1 MRTRRLFSY
10 PLSLAVVVAALI
22 AFTGGWIAWWNY
34 RAGLANI
41 RSLAA
46 GLFDQV
52 ARQAAAGT
60 EAFLLRAPPAAAT
73 LAELAALDPLDV
85 TTEALARRFVAALRA
100 NAGFSWVSYSD
111 ETGAFT
117 GAFRTK
123 AGSIRVNRSSIAFGK
138 TVLEEHDVAADG
150 SWHPARRELD
160 TGYDPRARPF
170 YRLAA
175 RARRGV
181 WTPPYV
187 FEGQNVPGITYARP
201 IYSGAPGA
209 AASAAGGALRGVL
222 TIDFDLARLSELA
235 RELRFSPHGRV
246 VVLTA
251 DDIVLAHPTAP
262 VVAATAGKPALVPA
276 ARIADPAVRALLA
289 RRGATELAINDTPHL
304 ARWLPIRI
312 DETAAW
318 HVLAFA
324 PEADFTAGLRGRVVS
339 SLLISLVAVIVAVVI
354 AWVLARRV
362 SKPLVG
368 LAGEMA
374 KVGEFRIEDA
384 ADPPPS
390 LFREIDMMNTALV
403 RMKSGL
409 ASFARYVPRDLVRAV
424 VASGQPAELAGDTRT
439 LTIYFSDLAGFTSLA
454 ESRTPDELVKL
465 LGEYFDGMSQ
475 IIAAEQGTLDK
486 YLGDGIMAFWGAPLP
501 LAEHAARACAAALRC
516 HRHVQKLAIRG
527 VSLTTRIGIATGD
540 VLVGNIGSTERLN
553 YTVMGDT
560 ANLASRLEG
569 LNKQYGTQLMIS
581 ESTFE
586 EARGAIVA
594 RPLDVVAV
602 KGKVRGVRVYELLAL
617 ASEADADAEAL
628 AADGAAALDAYLARR
643 FDEAVAAW
651 DRVLARRPGDR
662 AATILRARAAALAAT
677 PPGPEWTGVTV
688 ATEK

>member
-1 MRTRRLFSY
+1 MRARRLFSY

-52 ARQAAAGT
+52 ARQAAGGT
-60 EAFLLRAPPAAAT
+60 EAFLLRAPPAAVT
-73 LAELAALDPLDV
+73 LAGLAAHDGPEV
-85 TTEALARRFVAALRA
+85 GAEALARRFVAVLRA

-111 ETGAFT
+111 EAGAFT
-117 GAFRTK
+117 GAFRTA
-123 AGSIRVNRSSIAFGK
+123 AGTIRVNRSRIEGGRTA
-138 TVLEEHDVAADG
+138 LEEDDVADDG
-150 SWHPARRELD
+150 SWRPARREAD
-160 TGYDPRARPF
+160 TGYDPRARSF
-170 YRLAA
+170 YGLAVA
-175 RARRGV
+175 ARRGM

-187 FEGQNVPGITYARP
+187 FEGQNVPGITYALP
-201 IYSGAPGA
+201 LM
-209 AASAAGGALRGVL
+209 AGGGLRGVF

-235 RELRFSPHGRV
+235 RELRFSEHGRV
-246 VVLTA
+246 VVLTG

-262 VVAATAGKPALVPA
+262 VVAAAAAGKPALVPA
-276 ARIADPAVRALLA
+276 RGLADPLVRTLLE
-289 RRGATELAINDTPHL
+289 RRGATELEIDGTPYL

-312 DETAAW
+312 DGAAAW

-324 PEADFTAGLRGRVVS
+324 PEDDFTTGLRGRVAS
-339 SLLISLVAVIVAVVI
+339 SLLISLIAVIVAVVV

-362 SKPLVG
+362 SRPLVG

-384 ADPPPS
+384 EASGPS
-390 LFREIDMMNTALV
+390 MFREIEMMNVALA

-409 ASFARYVPRDLVRAV
+409 RSFARYVPRDLVRAV
-424 VASGQPAELAGDTRT
+424 VASGQPAELAGDTRE
-439 LTIYFSDLAGFTSLA
+439 LTVYFSDLAGFTALA

-501 LAEHAARACAAALRC
+501 LPDHAVRACTAALRC
-516 HRHVQKLAIRG
+516 QRRVRELAVRG
-527 VSLTTRIGIATGD
+527 VSLKTRIGIATGD

-569 LNKQYGTQLMIS
+569 LNKQYGTELMIG

-586 EARGAIVA
+586 QVRGAIVA

-602 KGKVRGVRVYELLAL
+602 KGKARGVRVYELLAL
-617 ASEADADAEAL
+617 ASEGDAEAEAL
-628 AADGAAALDAYLARR
+628 AADATSALDAYLARR

-662 AATILRARAAALAAT
+662 AATILRERAAGLAAS
-677 PPGPEWTGVTV
+677 PPGPDWTGIKV

>member
-1 MRTRRLFSY
+1 MGARRLFSY
-10 PLSLAVVVAALI
+10 PISLAVVVAALI

-52 ARQAAAGT
+52 ARQAAGGT
-60 EAFLLRAPPAAAT
+60 EAFLLRAPPAADT
-73 LAELAALDPLDV
+73 LAGLAALDGPDV
-85 TTEALARRFVAALRA
+85 TSEALARRFVAALRA

-117 GAFRTK
+117 GAFRTA
-123 AGSIRVNRSSIAFGK
+123 AGTIRVNRSRIAGGK
-138 TVLEEHDVAADG
+138 TALEEDDVADDG
-150 SWHPARRELD
+150 SWRPARRDPD
-160 TGYDPRARPF
+160 TGYDPRTRPF

-175 RARRGV
+175 AAGRGA

-187 FEGQNVPGITYARP
+187 FEGQDVPGITYALP
-201 IYSGAPGA
+201 LYAN
-209 AASAAGGALRGVL
+209 GALRGVF

-235 RELRFSPHGRV
+235 RELRFSPNGRV

-251 DDIVLAHPTAP
+251 DDIALAHPTAP
-262 VVAATAGKPALVPA
+262 VVTSAAGAPALVPA
-276 ARIADPAVRALLA
+276 RELDDPAVRALLA
-289 RRGATELAINDTPHL
+289 RRGATELSIDGTPHL
-304 ARWLPIRI
+304 ARWLPIRL

-324 PEADFTAGLRGRVVS
+324 PEADFTTGLRGRVVS
-339 SLLISLVAVIVAVVI
+339 SLLISLIAVVVAVAV

-362 SKPLVG
+362 SRPLVG

-374 KVGEFRIEDA
+374 KVGEFRIEDGRA
-384 ADPPPS
+384 PPPS
-390 LFREIDMMNTALV
+390 MFREIEMMNVALA

-409 ASFARYVPRDLVRAV
+409 RSFARYVPRDLVRAV
-424 VASGQPAELAGDTRT
+424 VASGQPAELSGDTRE

-465 LGEYFDGMSQ
+465 LGQYFDDMSQ
-475 IIAAEQGTLDK
+475 IIASEQGTLDK

-501 LAEHAARACAAALRC
+501 LPAHAARACAAALRC
-516 HRHVQKLAIRG
+516 HRRVRELEARG
-527 VSLTTRIGIATGD
+527 VSLVTRIGIATGD
-540 VLVGNIGSTERLN
+540 VLVGNIGSTERMN

-581 ESTFE
+581 EATFE
-586 EARGAIVA
+586 QARGEIVA

-617 ASEADADAEAL
+617 ASERDNEAEAL
-628 AADGAAALDAYLARR
+628 AGDATAALDAYLARR
-643 FDEAVAAW
+643 FDEAIAAW

-662 AATILRARAAALAAT
+662 AAGVLRERAARLLAS
-677 PPGPEWTGVTV
+677 PPGPDWTGVTV

>member
-1 MRTRRLFSY
+1 MRARRLFSY
-10 PLSLAVVVAALI
+10 PISLAVVVAALI

-52 ARQAAAGT
+52 ARQAAGET
-60 EAFLLRAPPAAAT
+60 EAFLLRAPPAAET
-73 LAELAALDPLDV
+73 LAGLAALDGPEI
-85 TTEALARRFVAALRA
+85 TSEALARRFVAVLRA

-111 ETGAFT
+111 EAGAFT
-117 GAFRTK
+117 GAFRTA
-123 AGSIRVNRSSIAFGK
+123 AGTIRVNRSRIVDGK
-138 TVLEEHDVAADG
+138 TVLYEDDVADDG
-150 SWHPARRELD
+150 AWRPARREPD
-160 TGYDPRARPF
+160 TGYDPRTRPF

-175 RARRGV
+175 AARRGV

-187 FEGQNVPGITYARP
+187 FEGQNVPGITYALPRLE
-201 IYSGAPGA
+201 
-209 AASAAGGALRGVL
+209 GGALRGVF

-235 RELRFSPHGRV
+235 RELRFSPNGRV
-246 VVLTA
+246 VVLTD

-262 VVAATAGKPALVPA
+262 VVATAAGKPALVA
-276 ARIADPAVRALLA
+276 ARELADPAVRALLSH
-289 RRGATELAINDTPHL
+289 RGATELAIGGTRHL

-312 DETAAW
+312 DERARW

-324 PEADFTAGLRGRVVS
+324 PEADFTTGLRGRVVS
-339 SLLISLVAVIVAVVI
+339 SLLISLVAVIAAVAV
-354 AWVLARRV
+354 ASVLARRV

-368 LAGEMA
+368 LAGEMV

-384 ADPPPS
+384 GAPSPS
-390 LFREIDMMNTALV
+390 LFREIEMMNAALA
-403 RMKSGL
+403 RMKGGL

-424 VASGQPAELAGDTRT
+424 VASGQPAELAGETRE
-439 LTIYFSDLAGFTSLA
+439 LTVYFSDLAGFTTIA

-465 LGEYFDGMSQ
+465 LGAYFDAMSQ
-475 IIAAEQGTLDK
+475 IIAAELGTLDK

-501 LAEHAARACAAALRC
+501 LPEHAAHACAAALRC
-516 HRHVQKLAIRG
+516 HRRVRELDVRG
-527 VSLTTRIGIATGD
+527 VSLAMRVGIATGE

-560 ANLASRLEG
+560 ANLAARLES
-569 LNKQYGTQLMIS
+569 LNKQYGTQLMIA

-586 EARGAIVA
+586 QARGAVVA

-602 KGKVRGVRVYELLAL
+602 KGKVRPVRVYELLAL
-617 ASEADADAEAL
+617 ASERDAEAEAV
-628 AADGAAALDAYLARR
+628 AADATTALDAYLARR
-643 FDEAVAAW
+643 FEAATAAW

-662 AATILRARAAALAAT
+662 AATIMRARAEALAAS
-677 PPGPEWTGVTV
+677 PPGPDWTGVTV

>member
-1 MRTRRLFSY
+1 MRARRLFSY

-52 ARQAAAGT
+52 ARQAATGT
-60 EAFLLRAPPAAAT
+60 ESFLLRAPPAAAT
-73 LAELAALDPLDV
+73 LAGLAALDEQDLP
-85 TTEALARRFVAALRA
+85 TEALARRFVAALRA

-111 ETGAFT
+111 EAGTFT
-117 GAFRTK
+117 GALRTS
-123 AGSIRVNRSSIAFGK
+123 AGTLRVNRSRIADGK
-138 TVLEEHDVAADG
+138 TVLEEDDVADDG
-150 SWHPARRELD
+150 SWRPARREAD
-160 TGYDPRARPF
+160 TGYDPRTRPF

-175 RARRGV
+175 AARRGV

-187 FEGQNVPGITYARP
+187 FEGQNVPGITYALPLYR
-201 IYSGAPGA
+201 
-209 AASAAGGALRGVL
+209 GGALRGVF

-235 RELRFSPHGRV
+235 RELRFSPNGRV

-262 VVAATAGKPALVPA
+262 VVTAAAGQPALVPA
-276 ARIADPAVRALLA
+276 RELADPQVRALLG
-289 RRGATELAINDTPHL
+289 RRGATELEIGGTPHL

-312 DETAAW
+312 DDSAAW
-318 HVLAFA
+318 QVLAFA
-324 PEADFTAGLRGRVVS
+324 PEADFTTGLTGRVVS
-339 SLLISLVAVIVAVVI
+339 SLLISLIAVIVAVAV
-354 AWVLARRV
+354 AWLLARRV

-368 LAGEMA
+368 LADEMA
-374 KVGEFRIEDA
+374 KVGEFRIEDGGA
-384 ADPPPS
+384 PPPS
-390 LFREIDMMNTALV
+390 LFREIEMMNVALA

-409 ASFARYVPRDLVRAV
+409 RSFARYVPRDLVRAV
-424 VASGQPAELAGDTRT
+424 VASGQPAELAGDTRE

-475 IIAAEQGTLDK
+475 IIASEQGTLDK

-501 LAEHAARACAAALRC
+501 LPEHAARACAAALRC
-516 HRHVQKLAIRG
+516 HRRVRELAVRG
-527 VSLTTRIGIATGD
+527 VSLATRIGIATGE

-569 LNKQYGTQLMIS
+569 LNKQYGTELMIA

-586 EARGAIVA
+586 QARGAIVA

-617 ASEADADAEAL
+617 ASDGDAEAEAL
-628 AADGAAALDAYLARR
+628 AADATSALDAYLARR
-643 FDEAVAAW
+643 FDEAIAAW
-651 DRVLARRPGDR
+651 ERVLARRPGDR
-662 AATILRARAAALAAT
+662 AAAVMRERAVQLAAS
-677 PPGPEWTGVTV
+677 PPGPDWTGVTV